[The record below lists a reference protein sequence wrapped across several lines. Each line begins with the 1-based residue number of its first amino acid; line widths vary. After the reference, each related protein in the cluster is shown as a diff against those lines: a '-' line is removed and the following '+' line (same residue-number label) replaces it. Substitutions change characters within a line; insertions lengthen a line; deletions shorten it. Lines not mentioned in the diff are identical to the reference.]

1 MEKHHNPQVLM
12 QTMAGSQ
19 LWEPGRGAEK
29 PRKAFSGGGMD
40 ECVAWQMTERKFGS
54 QVWLLGQGQWFPN
67 LSAIGI
73 TPLASRLTPHT
84 VLSLVSLQL
93 GLWMF

>member
-1 MEKHHNPQVLM
+1 MEKHQNPQVQSKPWLE
-12 QTMAGSQ
+12 SQ
-19 LWEPGRGAEK
+19 LWELARKAEK
-29 PRKAFSGGGMD
+29 PSRKADRGMD
-40 ECVAWQMTERKFGS
+40 ECVAWQMTEKKFGR
-54 QVWLLGQGQWFPN
+54 QAWLLGQGQWFPN

-73 TPLASRLTPHT
+73 TTLAPRLIPHT